1 MANYSFEKGKHGGPT
16 GTIFP
21 FFRVMDGLLPVGEDF
36 RDFAPAGF
44 LKCRGQI
51 LQADQFPALAEIL
64 GVGATCIYKK
74 ETTILQERNSDG
86 TGGTFQLPDLGS
98 KFITTSSSPGQYSN
112 TTILDT
118 SNNIFIT
125 KAGVG
130 VSIQSNQDQV
140 EFSYD
145 GNFSISALPLTFS
158 GNWRFLSPPAKTQST
173 TLSISNFVAHG
184 HLGDIAIAARVNQ
197 NNTALQRSERI
208 PDNNY
213 YSSNYCPRGGAGIA
227 GGRVPCSGTANFGV
241 QLLPLTL
248 QDVGSDTG
256 HAHPLATPS
265 LSVSGPVG
273 SIPAANLSASS
284 ITTTVN
290 IRKSSAFKMDD
301 VAPKFILCEYLIK
314 L

>member
-21 FFRVMDGLLPVGEDF
+21 FFRVLDGLLPLSEDF
-36 RDFAPAGF
+36 INFAPAGF

-64 GVGATCIYKK
+64 GVGETCIYKK
-74 ETTILQERNSDG
+74 ETTLLQERNSNG

-98 KFITTSSSPGQYSN
+98 KYITTSSNPGQYSN
-112 TTILDT
+112 DSILDT
-118 SNNIFIT
+118 TNNISIT

-130 VSIQSNQDQV
+130 VSIQSNGDQV
-140 EFSYD
+140 EFSYN

-158 GNWRFLSPPAKTQST
+158 GNWRFLSPPARTQST
-173 TLSISNFVAHG
+173 TLSIANFVAHG
-184 HLGDIAIAARVNQ
+184 HYGDIAIGARVNE
-197 NNTALQRSERI
+197 NNRALARSPRI

-227 GGRVPCSGTANFGV
+227 GGTVPCAGTTNFGV

-248 QDVGSDTG
+248 DDVGSDVG
-256 HAHPLATPS
+256 HAHPIATPS
-265 LSVSGPVG
+265 LSISGPVG
-273 SIPAANLSASS
+273 SIPAATLSASS

-290 IRKSSAFKMDD
+290 IRKSSVFKMDD
-301 VAPKFILCEYLIK
+301 VTPKFILCEYLIK
-314 L
+314 F